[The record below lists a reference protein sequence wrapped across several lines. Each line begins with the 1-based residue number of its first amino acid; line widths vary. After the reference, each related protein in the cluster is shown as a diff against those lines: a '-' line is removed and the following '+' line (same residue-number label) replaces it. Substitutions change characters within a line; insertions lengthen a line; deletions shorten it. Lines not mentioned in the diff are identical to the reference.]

1 MWCWRCLAALPRHS
15 RWHTRTWE
23 MGLLPGHAGAEA
35 AVPGG
40 HLWRRLLSSQF
51 CCGPQYV
58 QKCGRDGI
66 RTIRFLVL
74 HAALDASNELSKR
87 SRSRPTCFR
96 LPAPRRVRQG

>member
-1 MWCWRCLAALPRHS
+1 MPGLRQQCQVGTCGAACSVRSL
-15 RWHTRTWE
+15 
-23 MGLLPGHAGAEA
+23 
-35 AVPGG
+35 
-40 HLWRRLLSSQF
+40 